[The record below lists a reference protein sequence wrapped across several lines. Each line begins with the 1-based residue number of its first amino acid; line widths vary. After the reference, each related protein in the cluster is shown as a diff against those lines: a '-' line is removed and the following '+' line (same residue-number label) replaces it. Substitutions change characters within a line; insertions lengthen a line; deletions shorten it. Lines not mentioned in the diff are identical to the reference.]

1 MQKLKDKKIVIYKS
15 GTFEDEDGFQT
26 EGYMPIHPQAS
37 VWAYFKQLSASL
49 LYANNTTTTKEEC
62 LFRINWTDAILASY
76 ASDYRVYY
84 DGLLYQV
91 TRVDPYE
98 GYKRDLALYCKLTT
112 DKLGTIVP
120 YDPTK
125 LPTLTDYTTADFLTS
140 VDHKKL

>member
-1 MQKLKDKKIVIYKS
+1 MQKLKDKKIKIYKYVE
-15 GTFEDEDGFQT
+15 TTDEDGFQT
-26 EGYMPIHPQAS
+26 AGYMPIHPQDS

-49 LYANNTTTTKEEC
+49 LYASNTTTIKEEC
-62 LFRINWTDAILASY
+62 LFRINWTDAVLVNY

-112 DKLGTIVP
+112 DKIDTVVP
-120 YDPTK
+120 YDPDK
-125 LPTLTDYTTADFLTS
+125 LPINTDYTTAVFLTR